1 MIAQERDA
9 ASDAAR
15 REGQAAAR
23 ERLAA
28 KAAEDQR
35 AEAVRLAAEADRERQ
50 SAETN
55 FRRAREAVD
64 RVFTLAAEK
73 MAGEPHMEPIRRAL
87 LEDALEF
94 YQGFLKQ
101 KGTDPL
107 VRHET
112 ARAYRRVGSI
122 NELLGRPE
130 QTEAALLQAVTLLQQ
145 LAADY
150 PSVPEYRAELAA
162 AHELLSGVYADHAL
176 DRPQACLDSVLAAL
190 AISRKLAADFPNR
203 PEFRK
208 TVATY
213 LGRVALKYSVDMKD
227 VRRGEEYFRTALA
240 AWQDIEKETPNDPGV
255 IHEIAWTHWWFGVM
269 FQRSNRLQEAEPE
282 LRRALALREKLL
294 ANSPGAFGLLR
305 EQAHNKAYLANLLL
319 TTGRPAEA
327 ETLFREAIAFRERS
341 IHDYP
346 KSYDHWR
353 RLVIERN
360 GLGDCLLAMGRM
372 KEAEETIRRT
382 LVIRQK
388 LAADFPE
395 TPVNSYD
402 LAWSHYALGL
412 LLQDTD
418 RPQGAAEA
426 FRDAKK
432 LFEAESAKNPGG
444 RADALHALACFLADC
459 PASQFRDPARAVE
472 LAKRALQLAPQS
484 GRYWAT
490 LGMAQYRASQPKA
503 AIASLKKSME
513 LMPGGD
519 SHHWFFL
526 GMAHWQLGN
535 KVEAREWYDQAVKWM
550 EKNQPKD
557 EELRRFRAEAS
568 ELLEVKEK

>member
-1 MIAQERDA
+1 MS
-9 ASDAAR
+9 ASEKPHD
-15 REGQAAAR
+15 
-23 ERLAA
+23 
-28 KAAEDQR
+28 DQR
-35 AEAVRLAAEADRERQ
+35 PETAVRLAAEADREQPR
-50 SAETN
+50 AARDNN

-130 QTEAALLQAVTLLQQ
+130 QTEAALLQALTLLQQ

-162 AHELLSGVYADHAL
+162 AHELLSVAYADHAL
-176 DRPQACLDSVLAAL
+176 DRPQACLDSVLCPRPS
-190 AISRKLAADFPNR
+190 AIGKWLAADFPNR

-240 AWQDIEKETPNDPGV
+240 AWQDIEKEAPNDPGV

-327 ETLFREAIAFRERS
+327 ETLLREAIAFRERM

-353 RLVIERN
+353 RLVIERDT
-360 GLGDCLLAMGRM
+360 LGDCLLAMGRT

-382 LVIRQK
+382 LAIRQK
-388 LAADFPE
+388 LPADFPE
-395 TPVNSYD
+395 TPPNSFD

-418 RPQGAAEA
+418 RAQDAAEA

-432 LFEAESAKNPGG
+432 LFEAEAAKNPDG
-444 RADALHALACFLADC
+444 RADALHALAFFLADC

-484 GRYWAT
+484 GRFWFT
-490 LGMAQYRASQPKA
+490 LGRAQYRASQPKA
-503 AIASLKKSME
+503 AMESIQKSMQ
-513 LMPGGD
+513 LMSGGD
-519 SHHWFFL
+519 SRHWFFL
-526 GMAHWQLGN
+526 SMAHWQLGN
-535 KVEAREWYDQAVKWM
+535 KVEAHKWYDQAMKWM
-550 EKNQPKD
+550 EKNQPKTD
-557 EELRRFRAEAS
+557 GLRRFRAEAS
-568 ELLEVKEK
+568 EMLGLKATNTK